1 MSDTHFDESW
11 YAKTQRELGE
21 LSSHQAQQQ
30 KQLDGITG
38 ILQRMERRLDNHGN
52 RLAQLAAW
60 GIAAALV
67 IPMIP
72 DVLVLFRDSKGTGTS
87 STDIR
92 GMVS

>member
-1 MSDTHFDESW
+1 MAETQFEDSW
-11 YAKTQRELGE
+11 YVRTQRELGE
-21 LSSHQAQQQ
+21 LASHQGQQQ
-30 KQLDGITG
+30 KQLDGISDT
-38 ILQRMERRLDNHGN
+38 LERMERRLDNHGN

-72 DVLVLFRDSKGTGTS
+72 DLLTLFRDNQGTGTS

-92 GMVS
+92 GLLT